1 MRPKRYLTFGKN
13 GTLNNQKLRNK
24 NYELA
29 IQFNLTK
36 LMKILFNPD
45 DGSTGGGSSTADEKV
60 TLTKAEHEKLVKDS
74 NEFIRLKNA
83 NVKTES
89 RIKELEGSV
98 KTLADEKENIKQKFT
113 ALEQGVKQQYY
124 EQLSDEHKKI
134 AELIPTIEGLRDY
147 VSLNA
152 AKPPAGSDSARP
164 GSGGAELT
172 AKWDELSYNEKED
185 LRKKRPELW
194 KKLYREKFGF
204 NN

>member
-1 MRPKRYLTFGKN
+1 MK
-13 GTLNNQKLRNK
+13 
-24 NYELA
+24 
-29 IQFNLTK
+29 IQFNSE
-36 LMKILFNPD
+36 
-45 DGSTGGGSSTADEKV
+45 DGSSGGGGSSPADEKEKV
-60 TLTKAEHEKLVKDS
+60 SLTKAEHEKLVKNS
-74 NEFIRLKNA
+74 NEYFKLKNA
-83 NVKTES
+83 SVKTES

-98 KTLADEKENIKQKFT
+98 KSLTDEKESITQKFT

-124 EQLSDEHKKI
+124 EQLTDEHKKI
-134 AELIPTIEGLRDY
+134 AELIPTMEGLRDY

-164 GSGGAELT
+164 GSGGAELS

>member
-1 MRPKRYLTFGKN
+1 
-13 GTLNNQKLRNK
+13 
-24 NYELA
+24 
-29 IQFNLTK
+29 
-36 LMKILFNPD
+36 MKILFNPD
-45 DGSTGGGSSTADEKV
+45 DGSTGGGGSSPPEEKV
-60 TLTKAEHEKLVKDS
+60 TLTKAEHEKLLKNS
-74 NEFIRLKNA
+74 NDFFRLKNA
-83 NVKTES
+83 NVKTEN

-98 KTLADEKENIKQKFT
+98 KSLTDEKENVIQKFT

-164 GSGGAELT
+164 GSGGGAELT

>member
-1 MRPKRYLTFGKN
+1 
-13 GTLNNQKLRNK
+13 
-24 NYELA
+24 
-29 IQFNLTK
+29 
-36 LMKILFNPD
+36 MKILFNSD
-45 DGSTGGGSSTADEKV
+45 DASSSGGGSTPADDKENV

-98 KTLADEKENIKQKFT
+98 KTLADEKENITQKFT

-124 EQLSDEHKKI
+124 DKLSDEHKKI

-172 AKWDELSYNEKED
+172 AKWDELSYNEKEE

>member
-1 MRPKRYLTFGKN
+1 
-13 GTLNNQKLRNK
+13 
-24 NYELA
+24 
-29 IQFNLTK
+29 
-36 LMKILFNPD
+36 MKILFNSD
-45 DGSTGGGSSTADEKV
+45 DASSSGGGSTPADDKEKV
-60 TLTKAEHEKLVKDS
+60 TLTKAEHEKLVKNS
-74 NEFIRLKNA
+74 NEFFKLKNA
-83 NVKTES
+83 NVKTEN

-98 KTLADEKENIKQKFT
+98 RSLADEKESITEKFT

-124 EQLSDEHKKI
+124 EQLPDEHKKI

-147 VSLNA
+147 VTLNA

>member
-1 MRPKRYLTFGKN
+1 M
-13 GTLNNQKLRNK
+13 
-24 NYELA
+24 E
-29 IQFNLTK
+29 
-36 LMKILFNPD
+36 ILFNT
-45 DGSTGGGSSTADEKV
+45 DGSSSGAGSSAGEESV
-60 TLTKAEHEKLVKDS
+60 TLTKAEHEKLKNDSDELVK
-74 NEFIRLKNA
+74 LKE
-83 NVKTES
+83 KGSSTETEK
-89 RIKELEGSV
+89 IKELEISV
-98 KTLADEKENIKQKFT
+98 NTLRTEKESISKRYNE
-113 ALEQGVKQQYY
+113 LETGIKQQYY

-147 VSLNA
+147 VTLNA

>member
-1 MRPKRYLTFGKN
+1 
-13 GTLNNQKLRNK
+13 
-24 NYELA
+24 
-29 IQFNLTK
+29 
-36 LMKILFNPD
+36 MKKLFNSD
-45 DGSTGGGSSTADEKV
+45 DASSGGGGSPAEEKV
-60 TLTKAEHEKLVKDS
+60 TLTKAEHEKLVKNS
-74 NEFIRLKNA
+74 NEFFRLKNA
-83 NVKTES
+83 NVKTEN

-98 KTLADEKENIKQKFT
+98 KSLTDEKESVTQKFT

-164 GSGGAELT
+164 GSGGGELT